1 MYFPLVRSAERLIST
16 PDSYSSLS
24 YGLFSKHLVSTH
36 WWWRLRYNLYYC
48 LAFLQLSQF
57 IWLCIIKPS
66 QYSKVFDEIYYNQF
80 PVTAH
85 SHLLRF
91 HEIIQFRYLTISSQK
106 VKTVC
111 KIFVIVLY
119 DKSSVIKFIIGIY
132 EKLINHIIIIQKF
145 LLIDL

>member
-1 MYFPLVRSAERLIST
+1 MPLPHSNIRNVL
-16 PDSYSSLS
+16 SLS
-24 YGLFSKHLVSTH
+24 QVSREININAWQLFLFELWVVFKAFGSTH

-111 KIFVIVLY
+111 KIFLIVLY
-119 DKSSVIKFIIGIY
+119 DK
-132 EKLINHIIIIQKF
+132 
-145 LLIDL
+145 